1 MPLNAKIK
9 SVDTLILCGGKG
21 ERLRSIV
28 SDRPKPMATF
38 GDEPFLSILM
48 KYASG
53 FGFRRFILSTGFM
66 KEKIK
71 DYYDSKTFPWQIL
84 YSQEEEPLGTGGA
97 VKKALGLIKSDF
109 FLVMNGD
116 SFCRVDLCAFVDF
129 HLANKAPASV
139 VLVKNAD
146 KSNCANI
153 TLDSSGRIVEFKEK
167 TSSVNSAWL
176 NAGIYIF
183 RKEAFSLVGTK
194 EKFSLE
200 YDFFPQLI
208 AKADCFG
215 FKQDLKLVDIGTVP
229 GYKEAQNIFS
239 KD

>member
-1 MPLNAKIK
+1 MKNID
-9 SVDTLILCGGKG
+9 VVILCGGKG

-28 SDRPKPMATF
+28 SDRPKPLAIF
-38 GDEPFLSILM
+38 GKEPFLSILM
-48 KYASG
+48 KYVSG
-53 FGFRRFILSTGFM
+53 FGFRRFILSIGYM

-97 VKKALGLIKSDF
+97 VKKALELIKSDF

-116 SFCRVDLCAFVDF
+116 SFCRVDLSAFIDF
-129 HLANKAPASV
+129 HLAKKAPASV

-176 NAGIYIF
+176 NAGIYLF
-183 RKEAFSLVGTK
+183 NKDVFSLVDTK
-194 EKFSLE
+194 NRFSLE

-208 AKADCFG
+208 AKAVCFG
-215 FKQDLKLVDIGTVP
+215 FKQDLGFVDIGTVS
-229 GYKEAQNIFS
+229 GYKKAQRMF
-239 KD
+239 